1 MNEEAKEIGPCEIR
15 LKTSLQYVQEVNSK
29 MTSRNND
36 LKKEEAL
43 IAKNNQEIQQLAN
56 KEEQLR

>member
-15 LKTSLQYVQEVNSK
+15 LKTSLQYVQEVSSK
-29 MTSRNND
+29 MASRNND

-43 IAKNNQEIQQLAN
+43 IAKNNQEI
-56 KEEQLR
+56 